1 MSESGL
7 FLLLPDSP
15 EQEQGV
21 SSRDVLNIPITK
33 QISTSQN
40 GDETGILGCEFFGC
54 ALLFM
59 YLCHVTCDFWRE
71 GGQIG
76 GFRSAEVQ
84 EIRRVRNFRN
94 RLG

>member
-33 QISTSQN
+33 QISSGKIAVKRMICRRNFLVVRFLLCT
-40 GDETGILGCEFFGC
+40 F
-54 ALLFM
+54 AL
-59 YLCHVTCDFWRE
+59 VTCDF
-71 GGQIG
+71 
-76 GFRSAEVQ
+76 
-84 EIRRVRNFRN
+84 
-94 RLG
+94 